1 MRQQPDLFTR
11 LVRPEA
17 RPKGLM
23 LALMSNPS
31 LRSGRTVFLGV
42 VLLALSGCATRF
54 DLQAHR
60 GGRGLMPENTLAA
73 FSKALEI
80 GVTTLELDVGVTKD
94 GVVVVSHD
102 RFLNADIVRD
112 AQGRHLPARGPTITS
127 LTLNELQRHDVGRLK
142 PGSNYAKSFAQQQA
156 VDGERIPEL
165 KALFDLA
172 EKRGA
177 RDVRFNIETKLSP
190 AAPTEPLAPEPFV
203 RALITE
209 IRKAGL
215 TGRATIQSFDWRTLQ
230 IAQKEAPEIVTV
242 HLTSQQG
249 AGDMVQVGKPGA
261 SPWLAG
267 FDVDDYA
274 GSVPKLVKAAGGTV
288 WSPNFRDVTE
298 PLVRDAQALGLKV
311 VPWTVNDDA
320 DLKKLLDWKVDGI
333 ITDYPDRLRALM
345 MARAMALPTQHP
357 VAK

>member
-1 MRQQPDLFTR
+1 MRRQPDLFTPP
-11 LVRPEA
+11 VRPEA
-17 RPKGLM
+17 KPKGLTQ
-23 LALMSNPS
+23 ARTSNPT
-31 LRSGRTVFLGV
+31 LRSGRTVV
-42 VLLALSGCATRF
+42 VGCLLLILSGCATRF

-60 GGRGLMPENTLAA
+60 GGRGLLPENTLAA

-94 GVVVVSHD
+94 GAVVVSHD
-102 RFLNADIVRD
+102 RFLNADITRD
-112 AQGRHLPARGPTITS
+112 AQGQHLTERGATITS
-127 LTLNELQRHDVGRLK
+127 LTLSEVQRYDVGRLK
-142 PGSNYAKSFAQQQA
+142 PGSNYAKTFSQQQA

-165 KALFDLA
+165 KALFDLV
-172 EKRGA
+172 ERRGA

-190 AAPTEPLAPEPFV
+190 AAPGDTLAPEPLV
-203 RALITE
+203 RAVIAE

-249 AGDMVQVGKPGA
+249 AGDTVQVGKPGA

-267 FDVDDYA
+267 FDVDNHG
-274 GSVPKLVKAAGGTV
+274 GSAAKTVKAAGGTV

-298 PLVRDAQALGLKV
+298 PLVREAQSIGLKV
-311 VPWTVNDDA
+311 VPWTANEEA
-320 DLKKLLDWKVDGI
+320 DLIKLLDWKVDGI

-345 MARAMALPTQHP
+345 AARGMALPTQYP
-357 VAK
+357 AKR

>member
-1 MRQQPDLFTR
+1 MRTKC
-11 LVRPEA
+11 LVQ
-17 RPKGLM
+17 GL
-23 LALMSNPS
+23 
-31 LRSGRTVFLGV
+31 
-42 VLLALSGCATRF
+42 VLLVIATTLGGCATRF

-80 GVTTLELDVGVTKD
+80 GVTTLELDVGITKD

-112 AQGRHLPARGPTITS
+112 AHGQHLSVRGPTIASQTVA
-127 LTLNELQRHDVGRLK
+127 ELQRYDVGRLK
-142 PGSNYAKSFAQQQA
+142 SGSNYAKTFAQQQA

-165 KALFDLA
+165 KALFDLV

-177 RDVRFNIETKLSP
+177 RDVRFNIETKVSP
-190 AAPTEPLAPEPFV
+190 AIPEDTLAPEPFA
-203 RALITE
+203 RALIAE

-215 TGRATIQSFDWRTLQ
+215 ISRVTIQSFDWRTLQ

-249 AGDMVQVGKPGA
+249 AGDTVQVGKPGA
-261 SPWLAG
+261 SIWLAG
-267 FDVDDYA
+267 FDVDDYG
-274 GSVPKLVKAAGGTV
+274 GSAAKAVKAAGGTV

-298 PLVRDAQALGLKV
+298 PLVREAQSFGLKV
-311 VPWTVNDDA
+311 VPWTANEEA

-345 MARAMALPTQHP
+345 ATRGMTLPTQYP
-357 VAK
+357 TLK